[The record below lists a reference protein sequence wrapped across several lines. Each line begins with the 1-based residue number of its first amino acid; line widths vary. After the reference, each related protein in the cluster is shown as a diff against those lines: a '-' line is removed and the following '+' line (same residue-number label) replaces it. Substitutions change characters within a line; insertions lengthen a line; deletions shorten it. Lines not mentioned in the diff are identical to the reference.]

1 MAFIPYYQG
10 SNLSPL
16 FHLLDDYDVH
26 RSSRPKANNHQHHQ
40 HRHQPVAIRSF
51 TPNFDVRELNDGFYL
66 DGELPGA
73 DQNNIEIEFSDP
85 NTLVIKGRVERNY
98 NNTNSDER
106 NTEAEEQN
114 SDTSSN
120 KSYHATV
127 EDEEDETSNSTP
139 AKPSTEKTVA
149 NKQHQP
155 SYKYRISERS
165 VGEFHRT
172 FTFPSRIDQ
181 DAVKASLRN
190 GVLSLVVPKEPAP
203 KLKKVRIE

>member
-26 RSSRPKANNHQHHQ
+26 RSSRPKANNHHHH

-51 TPNFDVRELNDGFYL
+51 TPNFDVRELNHGFYL

-98 NNTNSDER
+98 NNTNSDEK

-120 KSYHATV
+120 KSYQATV
-127 EDEEDETSNSTP
+127 EDEEDETSNFTP

-149 NKQHQP
+149 NKQHRP
-155 SYKYRISERS
+155 SYKYRVSERS

-172 FTFPSRIDQ
+172 FTFPTRIDQ

-190 GVLSLVVPKEPAP
+190 GVLSLAVPKEPAP
-203 KLKKVRIE
+203 KMKKVRIE